1 MKKGALLPIG
11 THIKIG
17 HDPDITGCAYDL
29 VCELTRPIV
38 WEDKSYIL
46 DAKIIE
52 DPNGWSM
59 SSINHSIRLQYD
71 TVVSEANKDMKL
83 SLERMDD

>member
-1 MKKGALLPIG
+1 MKVGALLPIG

-17 HDPDITGCAYDL
+17 RHPDITSCAYDL
-29 VCELTRPIV
+29 VCELTRPLV
-38 WEDKSYIL
+38 WEDKSYISK
-46 DAKIIE
+46 AKIVK

-59 SSINHSIRLQYD
+59 NSISHTIYLQYD
-71 TVVSEANKDMKL
+71 TVVSETNKDMKL